1 MTGNHLSVAA
11 GAVGQC
17 MRCAGLGTHYLTCP
31 VLRLPRG
38 YRVSEDPAPG
48 TPVTAGN
55 LHAARGSANG

>member
-1 MTGNHLSVAA
+1 
-11 GAVGQC
+11 
-17 MRCAGLGTHYLTCP
+17 MRCGGLGTHYLTCP